1 MDAVQG
7 VGRSLEKDIRR
18 QYVQNVWKNNM
29 NIIIGKIKH
38 QKKA

>member
-1 MDAVQG
+1 MDAVRG

-29 NIIIGKIKH
+29 NIGNL
-38 QKKA
+38 